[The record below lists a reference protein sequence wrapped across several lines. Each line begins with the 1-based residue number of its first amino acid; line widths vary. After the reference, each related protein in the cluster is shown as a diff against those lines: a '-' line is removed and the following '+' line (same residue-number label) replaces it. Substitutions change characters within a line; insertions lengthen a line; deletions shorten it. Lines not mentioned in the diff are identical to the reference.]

1 MSFKYGITRVD
12 QRRLHYDNGVFDDL
26 FLSWYLF
33 SRDRTDARISKREAL
48 VLDRVL
54 EEWLL
59 KQRETAELLHIP
71 QPKVSA
77 PKNYP
82 LDQFSV
88 ERLMEFLTAFNQD
101 VAITIRPRP
110 TTVGVGQISVLG
122 AR

>member
-88 ERLMEFLTAFNQD
+88 ERLMRFLTALGRD
-101 VAITIRPRP
+101 VEIRITAA
-110 TTVGVGQISVLG
+110 
-122 AR
+122 ARRRARGRIHVEAA